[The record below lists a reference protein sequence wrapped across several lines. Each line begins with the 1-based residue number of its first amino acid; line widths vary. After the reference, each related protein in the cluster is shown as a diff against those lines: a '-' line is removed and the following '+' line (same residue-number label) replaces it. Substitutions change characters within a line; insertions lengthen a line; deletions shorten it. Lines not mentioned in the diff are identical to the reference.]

1 MSEQLARLAAEI
13 RRETGIAV
21 KDAQLSALAAA
32 LDRAAP
38 GLGADGFLAELN
50 KGPGRTALLSRLID
64 EVTIQETYF
73 FREARE
79 LETVDWRLL
88 HEAARERGLDAVRV
102 WVAACATGEEAY
114 SLAILATEAFGTER
128 PPVTI
133 LATDISDAAL
143 MRSAEGRY
151 SPRSVRGVSP
161 DRLERHFVAE
171 GRGRYRLRQSVKSL
185 VRFRHHNLVTH
196 PSPPPGEVPFDLIT
210 CRNVLI
216 YFDGTTVERVIE
228 SLESSLTPPGQLILG
243 AADRLTG
250 TARSLALVGAEEPE
264 PPLGRWRPQQV
275 NRRLRRPLGIEPP
288 VPIHPVAERVERAL
302 RAADVGDLEEAI
314 TISADV
320 LADDPLNADAYFIHG
335 MAELGLGNA
344 SSAVESF
351 RRALYVDPAFGLAAF
366 KLGRAH
372 DTRGD
377 VSAARRSYERALRT
391 LDPADDRHHVV
402 LDKVDIGDI
411 AAACRMRLQSGEG
424 ASA

>member
-1 MSEQLARLAAEI
+1 MSEQLAQLAAEI
-13 RRETGIAV
+13 WRETGIAL

-38 GLGADGFLAELN
+38 GLGADGFLAELD

-143 MRSAEGRY
+143 KRSAEGRY

-171 GRGRYRLRQSVKSL
+171 ERGRYRLRQSVKSL

-196 PSPPPGEVPFDLIT
+196 PSPPPGEVAFDLIT

-216 YFDGTTVERVIE
+216 YFDGATVERVIE

-250 TARSLALVGAEEPE
+250 TAQSLALAGTQESKQPE
-264 PPLGRWRPQQV
+264 GSRSQGPD
-275 NRRLRRPLGIEPP
+275 RRLRRPLGVEPP
-288 VPIHPVAERVERAL
+288 APTHPVAERVEQAL
-302 RAADVGDLEEAI
+302 RAADVGDLEKAI
-314 TISADV
+314 AISADV
-320 LADDPLNADAYFIHG
+320 LAHDPLNADAYFIHG

-377 VSAARRSYERALRT
+377 ASAARRSFERALRT

-411 AAACRMRLQSGEG
+411 AAACRMRLQSGAG